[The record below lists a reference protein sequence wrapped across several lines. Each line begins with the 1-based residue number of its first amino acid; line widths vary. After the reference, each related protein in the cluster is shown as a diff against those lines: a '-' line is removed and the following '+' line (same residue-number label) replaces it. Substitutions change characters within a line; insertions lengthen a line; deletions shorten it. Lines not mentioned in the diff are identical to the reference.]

1 MTSQTPGLAA
11 AQVSH
16 NSSSPNR
23 SGLNTSSPNS
33 SDGQPPQAPLDPPAH
48 DAFLDWFRHCTPYIH
63 AHRGRTFVIAFGG
76 EALDDTR
83 LPELVHD
90 IALLHGL
97 GIRLVLVHGAR
108 PQIERRLAERG
119 AALRYVNGLRV
130 TDDAA
135 LACVKEATGAARVE
149 IEALL
154 SFGLA
159 NSPMAGV
166 RIPVA
171 SGNFVFARPIG
182 VLDGVDYR
190 HTGSVRRIDQISL
203 IQRLDQG
210 AVALIPP
217 IGYSPTGEVFNLTA
231 ADVARAVAI
240 ALDADKLIFLVE
252 GTGLMDR
259 LKEMNQPD
267 RASAPQRVRSHLL
280 GAEVAALLTQAPEMG
295 EDLAQALR
303 AGAEAC
309 EHGIAR
315 VHIVGRTDPSAL
327 LRELFTR
334 DGAGTLMTGEPCEQL
349 RAAQITDIPG
359 IRNLLAPMEHAG
371 ILVPRSAEELE
382 LLIDRFQVTELDGT
396 IIACASLQ
404 AFPQARS
411 GELACVA
418 VHPAYRAQGRGDRLL
433 GHMEAQARA
442 QGLERL
448 FVLTTQTAHWFR
460 ERGFLPGSVEDLPEE
475 RRRQYN
481 AARNSQV
488 YLKPLQHQ
496 R

>member
-1 MTSQTPGLAA
+1 VIELTTAA
-11 AQVSH
+11 TE
-16 NSSSPNR
+16 P
-23 SGLNTSSPNS
+23 
-33 SDGQPPQAPLDPPAH
+33 DDP
-48 DAFLDWFRHCTPYIH
+48 FVDWFRHCTPYIH

-76 EALDDTR
+76 EALDDAR
-83 LPELVHD
+83 LPEIVHD

-97 GIRLVLVHGAR
+97 GIRLVMVHGAR

-119 AALRYVNGLRV
+119 AALQYVNGLRV

-135 LACVKEATGAARVE
+135 LACVKEAAGTARVE

-154 SFGLA
+154 SLGLA

-190 HTGSVRRIDQISL
+190 HTGAVRRIDRASL
-203 IQRLDQG
+203 MQRLDAG
-210 AVALIPP
+210 AVALMPP

-231 ADVARAVAI
+231 ADVAHAAAV

-252 GTGLMDR
+252 GPGLT
-259 LKEMNQPD
+259 E
-267 RASAPQRVRSHLL
+267 ASESQARGAAHGQATLRSHLL
-280 GAEVAALLTQAPEMG
+280 GAEVADLLARRNDLA
-295 EDLAQALR
+295 EDLGQALR

-309 EHGIAR
+309 EHGVAR
-315 VHIVGRTDPSAL
+315 VHIVGRADPSAL

-334 DGAGTLMTGEPCEQL
+334 DGAGTLITGEPYEQL
-349 RAAQITDIPG
+349 RPALSSDIPG
-359 IRNLLAPMEHAG
+359 IRALLEPMERAG
-371 ILVPRSAEELE
+371 ILVHRSAEELE
-382 LLIDRFQVTELDGT
+382 LVIDRFQVTELDGT

-404 AFPQARS
+404 AYPQAAI

-433 GHMEAQARA
+433 AHMEECARA
-442 QGLERL
+442 HGLERL

-460 ERGFLPGSVEDLPEE
+460 ERGFLPGDVQDLPDE

-481 AARNSQV
+481 SARNSQV
-488 YLKPLQHQ
+488 YVKTLRPQ

>member
-1 MTSQTPGLAA
+1 MST
-11 AQVSH
+11 
-16 NSSSPNR
+16 
-23 SGLNTSSPNS
+23 
-33 SDGQPPQAPLDPPAH
+33 QAPRNGLEQPSEDP
-48 DAFLDWFRHCTPYIH
+48 FLDWFRHCTPYIH

-76 EALDDTR
+76 EALDDAR

-119 AALRYVNGLRV
+119 TRFQYVGGLRV

-135 LACVKEATGAARVE
+135 LTCVKEATGAARVE

-182 VLDGVDYR
+182 VLNGVNYQ
-190 HTGSVRRIDQISL
+190 HTGVVRRIDHLSL
-203 IQRLDQG
+203 TQRLDQG

-240 ALDADKLIFLVE
+240 ALAADKLIFLVE
-252 GTGLMDR
+252 GEGLLD
-259 LKEMNQPD
+259 KAEPAAQP
-267 RASAPQRVRSHLL
+267 PKIRSHLL
-280 GAEVAALLTQAPEMG
+280 SAEVSSLLGLDQGQYQGQYQGQGQNQAAAKAQGQTIG

-309 EHGIAR
+309 EQGIAR
-315 VHIVGRTDPSAL
+315 VHLVGRHDPSAL

-334 DGAGTLMTGEPCEQL
+334 DGAGTLMTGEPFERL

-359 IRNLLAPMEHAG
+359 IRRLLLPMENAG
-371 ILVPRSAEELE
+371 ILIPRSAEELE
-382 LLIDRFQVTELDGT
+382 LVIDRFQVTELDGT
-396 IIACASLQ
+396 IIACASLLTFSQ
-404 AFPQARS
+404 ALI

-418 VHPAYRAQGRGDRLL
+418 VHPSYRAQGRGDRLL
-433 GHMEAQARA
+433 AHMETQARA

-460 ERGFLPGSVEDLPEE
+460 ERGFLPGGIDDLPDE

-481 AARNSQV
+481 VARNSQV
-488 YLKPLQHQ
+488 YIKRLQAQ

>member
-1 MTSQTPGLAA
+1 MASRTTASAGDLVPADAL
-11 AQVSH
+11 
-16 NSSSPNR
+16 NSE
-23 SGLNTSSPNS
+23 G
-33 SDGQPPQAPLDPPAH
+33 AEPLLEHTTEDP
-48 DAFLDWFRHCTPYIH
+48 FLDWFRHCTPYIH

-76 EALDDTR
+76 EALNDAR

-119 AALRYVNGLRV
+119 IAFQYVNGLRV
-130 TDDAA
+130 TDNAA

-182 VLDGVDYR
+182 VLNGTDYQ
-190 HTGSVRRIDQISL
+190 HTGAVRRIDAVSL
-203 IQRLDQG
+203 AQRLDQG

-240 ALDADKLIFLVE
+240 ALEADKLIFLVE
-252 GTGLMDR
+252 GEGLQDR
-259 LKEMNQPD
+259 RPTTTQPEPATQA
-267 RASAPQRVRSHLL
+267 RRIRSHLL
-280 GAEVAALLTQAPEMG
+280 GAEVAALLAEDKAIG
-295 EDLAQALR
+295 EDLGQALR

-309 EHGIAR
+309 AHGIAR
-315 VHIVGRTDPSAL
+315 VHLVGRNDPSAL

-334 DGAGTLMTGEPCEQL
+334 DGAGTLMTGEPYERL
-349 RAAQITDIPG
+349 RAAQSTDIPG
-359 IRNLLAPMEHAG
+359 IRKLLEPMERAG

-382 LLIDRFQVTELDGT
+382 LVIDRFQVTELDGA
-396 IIACASLQ
+396 IIACASLIG
-404 AFPQARS
+404 FPQAGI

-433 GHMEAQARA
+433 AHMEAQARA
-442 QGLERL
+442 QALERL

-481 AARNSQV
+481 EARNSQV
-488 YLKPLQHQ
+488 YIKCLQTQ

>member
-1 MTSQTPGLAA
+1 MASRTTGPVATQSLPGRP
-11 AQVSH
+11 S
-16 NSSSPNR
+16 
-23 SGLNTSSPNS
+23 T
-33 SDGQPPQAPLDPPAH
+33 QAPRNGLEQPVEDP
-48 DAFLDWFRHCTPYIH
+48 FLDWFRHCTPYIH

-76 EALDDTR
+76 EALDDAR

-119 AALRYVNGLRV
+119 TSFQYVEGLRV

-135 LACVKEATGAARVE
+135 LTCVKEATGAARVE

-182 VLDGVDYR
+182 VLNGVDYQ
-190 HTGSVRRIDQISL
+190 HTGVVRRIDHLSL
-203 IQRLDQG
+203 TQRLDQG

-240 ALDADKLIFLVE
+240 ALTADKLIFLVE
-252 GTGLMDR
+252 GEGLLD
-259 LKEMNQPD
+259 KAESAAQP
-267 RASAPQRVRSHLL
+267 PKIRSHLL
-280 GAEVAALLTQAPEMG
+280 SAEVSCLLDLDPYQGQGRGQGQNQAPAKAQGQTIG

-309 EHGIAR
+309 EQGIAR
-315 VHIVGRTDPSAL
+315 VHLVGRHDPSAL

-334 DGAGTLMTGEPCEQL
+334 DGAGTLMTGEPFERL
-349 RAAQITDIPG
+349 RAAQVTDIPG
-359 IRNLLAPMEHAG
+359 IRRLLLPMENAG
-371 ILVPRSAEELE
+371 ILIPRSAEELE
-382 LLIDRFQVTELDGT
+382 LVIDHFQVTELDGA
-396 IIACASLQ
+396 IIACASLLTF
-404 AFPQARS
+404 AHVLT

-418 VHPAYRAQGRGDRLL
+418 VHPSYRAQGRGDRLL
-433 GHMEAQARA
+433 AHMETQARA

-460 ERGFLPGSVEDLPEE
+460 ERGFLPGSIDDLPEE

-488 YLKPLQHQ
+488 YIKRLQVQ